1 VNTVPGLAENN
12 RQDWKGLPWTS
23 TLILLRK
30 LVTFGRNFFK
40 TLGRVETKGN
50 TTTEA
55 RKLCRKSFMKLSVG
69 LLFAVRADPKRE
81 APALLELIRLGRKGT
96 KILAF
101 FASVHIRQFFDYIDY
116 SQQVSVTTTKLECF
130 PFGKTFGSV

>member
-1 VNTVPGLAENN
+1 MPKKFYE
-12 RQDWKGLPWTS
+12 
-23 TLILLRK
+23 I
-30 LVTFGRNFFK
+30 
-40 TLGRVETKGN
+40 
-50 TTTEA
+50 
-55 RKLCRKSFMKLSVG
+55 
-69 LLFAVRADPKRE
+69 VRWSIICGKRE

-130 PFGKTFGSV
+130 PFGKTFG